1 MKRTDVLLG
10 FLLKSVTSP
19 SCFFPSSQFMVNN
32 VINEVNT
39 LRVVLMLDISH
50 KDTAIFPGQRYGS
63 CCYPFFLK
71 VSLRRSEEV
80 PAEGMAQILYHLLTF
95 SGHYKSLLTFLHFS
109 FSVITTAFY
118 NMEKFCG
125 KHFKDCGRYHTRGS
139 KNIQVPNNF
148 VHLFF
153 ICESKTS

>member
-50 KDTAIFPGQRYGS
+50 KDTAIFPGQIYGS

-95 SGHYKSLLTFLHFS
+95 SGH
-109 FSVITTAFY
+109 
-118 NMEKFCG
+118 
-125 KHFKDCGRYHTRGS
+125 
-139 KNIQVPNNF
+139 
-148 VHLFF
+148 
-153 ICESKTS
+153 